1 MQNRRRRRLL
11 GASEIAGQVGDRA
24 RGARGAPRVSVVVP
38 HFHDLVSLDRC
49 LADLSRQTL
58 AAEAFEV
65 IVGDNGSPEGE
76 DAIAAVID
84 GRAGLVTVRR
94 RGAGA
99 ARNGAAAEAQGDILA
114 FTDCDCRPEPGW
126 LAEGLAA
133 LASYDF
139 VGGRMKVLVDDPAS
153 LTPVEAFET
162 VFAFD
167 NETYVRKKH
176 FTVTANLFCP
186 RVLFETVGGFGVGVS
201 GDLDWSHRA
210 RSAGYH
216 LGYAPAAVVGHP
228 ARRTWPQLLTKWR
241 RLIPGELRSF
251 QVSPGRPLG
260 VVLRAAVLPASA
272 LWHTPRVL
280 FSRKLVGPGQRL
292 GSLMILFRIRL
303 WRSLDACKLLFSSAP
318 Q

>member
-1 MQNRRRRRLL
+1 M
-11 GASEIAGQVGDRA
+11 
-24 RGARGAPRVSVVVP
+24 VVP
-38 HFHDLVSLDRC
+38 HFRDLVSLDRC
-49 LADLSRQTL
+49 LVDLSRQTL

-126 LAEGLAA
+126 LVGGLAA

-139 VGGRMKVLVDDPAS
+139 VGGQMKVLVDDPAS
-153 LTPVEAFET
+153 ITPVEAFER
-162 VFAFD
+162 VIAFD
-167 NETYVRKKH
+167 NENYVRKKH

-201 GDLDWSHRA
+201 EDLDWSHRA
-210 RSAGYH
+210 KSAGYR

-228 ARRTWPQLLTKWR
+228 ARRTWAQLLTKWR
-241 RLIPGELRSF
+241 RLHRESFALSKSRPG
-251 QVSPGRPLG
+251 GRWAWM
-260 VVLRAAVLPASA
+260 LRAAVLPASA
-272 LWHTPRVL
+272 LWHMPRVL
-280 FSRKLVGPGQRL
+280 LSRELVGSKQRL
-292 GSLMILFRIRL
+292 GALIVLFRIRL
-303 WRSLDACKLLFSSAP
+303 WRSLDACKLVFGGGS